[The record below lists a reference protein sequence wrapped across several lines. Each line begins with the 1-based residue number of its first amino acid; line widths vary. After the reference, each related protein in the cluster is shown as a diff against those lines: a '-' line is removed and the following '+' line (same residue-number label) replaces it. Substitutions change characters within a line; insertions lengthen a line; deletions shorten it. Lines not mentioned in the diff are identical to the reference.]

1 MNYFP
6 LTCEIVNMVNVC
18 HLTFTLTWFE
28 FLEAYIPLPDIWVSK
43 FYIYP
48 YLADILESIYLP
60 NTALQHLPE
69 LQLNDRPTTCIITY
83 NLTLG

>member
-6 LTCEIVNMVNVC
+6 LTSEIVNMVNVC

-28 FLEAYIPLPDIWVSK
+28 IFLKLIPLPDILVSK

-48 YLADILESIYLP
+48 NLADILESIYLT
-60 NTALQHLPE
+60 NTALELLPE
-69 LQLNDRPTTCIITY
+69 LQLARTTTH
-83 NLTLG
+83 